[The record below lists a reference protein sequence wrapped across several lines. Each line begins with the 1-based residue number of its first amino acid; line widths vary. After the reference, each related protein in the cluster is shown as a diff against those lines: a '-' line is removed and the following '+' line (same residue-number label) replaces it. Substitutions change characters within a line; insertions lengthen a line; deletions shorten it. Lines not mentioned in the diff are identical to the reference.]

1 MAAFNPVHT
10 TSTVDLRTPN
20 AASALALDAS
30 VWLAGSSAAMAQLR
44 GQLRRVAPYFRTA
57 LLTGERG
64 CGEAIAARILHQ
76 MSALHDR
83 PFLELTPSAAELR
96 FNSRGLP
103 TGQLDGMLYLPQP
116 HRLSRSTQ
124 VLLLRLLRE
133 HGPQAPR
140 MVAYAERG
148 LRSLVS
154 SGSFSADL
162 ADALGALRITLP
174 ALRERAEDIPA
185 LLTHMLQA
193 IAEKRSSRAPE
204 LAPNL
209 LEAAMRHP
217 WPGNLVQLHSA
228 AVGLSNRTGA
238 SALQAADLIAV
249 LSAVPD
255 AQPRERRETCLM
267 RLDDVIQEHI
277 RSVLSACNGNKLRT
291 AEVLGISRSTLYR
304 MLDAQAAHTDA
315 SISQPA
321 SSANRLAATG

>member
-10 TSTVDLRTPN
+10 ASTADLKTLTSP
-20 AASALALDAS
+20 SALPLDPS
-30 VWLAGSSAAMAQLR
+30 IWLAGSSAAMAQLR

-64 CGEAIAARILHQ
+64 CGEVIAARILHQ
-76 MSALHDR
+76 MSSLHDR

-96 FNSRGLP
+96 FGGSGLP
-103 TGQLDGMLYLPQP
+103 SGPLDGMLYLPQP
-116 HRLSRSTQ
+116 ERLPRSTQ

-133 HGPQAPR
+133 RGPQAPR

-162 ADALGALRITLP
+162 ADALGALRVTLP
-174 ALRERAEDIPA
+174 ALRDRAEDIPA
-185 LLTHMLQA
+185 LLTHMLQS
-193 IAEKRSSRAPE
+193 ISEKKSMPAPE

-209 LEAAMRHP
+209 MEAAMRLP
-217 WPGNLVQLHSA
+217 WPGNLVQLQAA
-228 AVGLSNRTGA
+228 AVGLCVRSGT
-238 SALQAADLIAV
+238 SSLQAADLISV
-249 LSAVPD
+249 LSTIPD
-255 AQPRERRETCLM
+255 AQPRERHGSCM
-267 RLDDVIQEHI
+267 VRLDDVIQEHI

-304 MLDAQAAHTDA
+304 MLDAQT
-315 SISQPA
+315 SSQPLAA
-321 SSANRLAATG
+321 SSHDLRMAG